1 MKVLTGMDRSLRS
14 TIQKLSVFI
23 LCFVSC
29 WLSASGS
36 DAEHR
41 VLKIAVFQSR
51 PYGFIGEKGGLQ
63 GLSVDQIKAIMKE
76 AKLPYEMTLANFSRI
91 INGLQKG
98 DVDVAILLWSDAAL
112 EVAECIDTIMV
123 LKNIVVGKKGTNW
136 SSVTDLHA
144 IQRPVG
150 TSRGARYGEMFDDD
164 TEIPKYPIDSY
175 EQGLQM
181 LFAGRLDAIV
191 GVEHTIYKAAKELG
205 YSRDQFGASLLIK
218 EVKGCIFFSRATASH
233 WSTER
238 QRIKDIAQH
247 LKEKGIFRQIDQH
260 WTQ

>member
-1 MKVLTGMDRSLRS
+1 MKIFTRMDSSLRL
-14 TIQKLSVFI
+14 TIQKSIMVV
-23 LCFVSC
+23 LCFLSC
-29 WLSASGS
+29 MLSASRS

-41 VLKIAVFQSR
+41 TLKIAVFQSR

-63 GLSVDQIKAIMKE
+63 GLSVDQTKAIMKE
-76 AKLPYEMTLANFSRI
+76 ANLPYEMTLANYSRI
-91 INGLQKG
+91 INGLRSGK
-98 DVDVAILLWSDAAL
+98 VDVTILLWSDAAL
-112 EVAECIDTIMV
+112 EVAECIETIMA

-144 IQRPVG
+144 MQRPVG
-150 TSRGARYGEMFDDD
+150 TSRGARYGELFDDD

-247 LKEKGIFRQIDQH
+247 LKEKGVFKQIDQR